1 VPPCNAKIQGQ
12 FWPEEANSDRQSW
25 LGIVARQT
33 HCPQESK
40 KGHVVRD
47 SMITCFLLRSM
58 EWLQL
63 GGEIRERM
71 ETLEGVGFVDK
82 DNTYLLERLRLN
94 LNLVPLS
101 GLRFVFQAQ
110 DSRAFFTDVSPAPR
124 DPMDLRIGYMQLGN
138 SESGQ

>member
-1 VPPCNAKIQGQ
+1 
-12 FWPEEANSDRQSW
+12 
-25 LGIVARQT
+25 
-33 HCPQESK
+33 
-40 KGHVVRD
+40 
-47 SMITCFLLRSM
+47 MITCFLLRSM